1 MGFFNP
7 SLQFCDVTLLPFELS
22 LQRLL
27 SLSSCLIIDPVVWVY
42 KLCCAYILTFAL
54 NVLHSDRTITRCT
67 VVTLICRVQYVIL
80 VIGASL
86 SEPAQLVDD
95 VNCGLYPVCRL
106 RLSLQ
111 QFDTSSSSGSR
122 SASTTLATIVNTSTS
137 SSVPCSS
144 VGSSGVLNMLCNLKE

>member
-54 NVLHSDRTITRCT
+54 NVLHSDRTIT
-67 VVTLICRVQYVIL
+67 
-80 VIGASL
+80 GASL

-122 SASTTLATIVNTSTS
+122 SASTVNRIQLAR
-137 SSVPCSS
+137 
-144 VGSSGVLNMLCNLKE
+144 VLYIARVLAVYMYR